1 MTELFSLDGRVALVT
16 GASRGLGLAMA
27 AALHQA
33 GATVVLNGRSA
44 ESLRAAAATIDT
56 DGARTEV
63 AAFDV
68 IDEAAGKAAVAEI
81 VARHGRLDILI
92 NNAGINA
99 RQPFLE
105 QPTEEWRRILE
116 VNLHSV
122 YLLAKICAAPMVE
135 AGWGRIVNIGSVMS
149 VLGRPGVHAYAAAK
163 HGLMGLTKSV
173 AAELGPRG
181 VTCNAIGPG
190 YFRTDLTQALQD
202 DQAFHD
208 LVCRVTPVGRW
219 GEPEELGAAA
229 VFLCSPG
236 ASYVNGHL
244 LLVDGGMTTSFL

>member
-33 GATVVLNGRSA
+33 GATVVLNGRDA
-44 ESLRAAAATIDT
+44 ESLRRAAATIAADGERT
-56 DGARTEV
+56 DV

-68 IDEAAGKAAVAEI
+68 ADETAAKAAVADI

-92 NNAGINA
+92 NNAGINS

-105 QPTEEWRRILE
+105 QPTEDWRRILE

-122 YLLAKICAAPMVE
+122 YLLAKLCAAPMVD

-149 VLGRPGVHAYAAAK
+149 VLGRPGIHAYSAAK
-163 HGLMGLTKSV
+163 HGLVGLTKSV
-173 AAELGPRG
+173 ASELGPRG

-190 YFRTDLTQALQD
+190 YFRTELTQALQD
-202 DQAFHD
+202 DKAFHD

-219 GEPEELGAAA
+219 GNPEELGAAA

-236 ASYVNGHL
+236 AAYVNGHL
-244 LLVDGGMTTSFL
+244 LMIDGGMTTSFL

>member
-1 MTELFSLDGRVALVT
+1 MTDLFSLHGRVALVT
-16 GASRGLGLAMA
+16 GASRGLGQAMA
-27 AALHQA
+27 AALHGA

-44 ESLRAAAATIDT
+44 ASLQQAASAIAPDGGRIDL
-56 DGARTEV
+56 

-68 IDEAAGKAAVAEI
+68 CDEAAATAAVAAI
-81 VARHGRLDILI
+81 VERHGRLDILI

-105 QPTEEWRRILE
+105 QPTEVWRQVLE

-122 YLLAKICAAPMVE
+122 YLLAKLCARPMVDG
-135 AGWGRIVNIGSVMS
+135 GWGRIVNIGSVMS

-163 HGLMGLTKSV
+163 HGLVGLTKSV
-173 AAELGPRG
+173 AAELGPQG

-190 YFRTDLTQALQD
+190 YFRTELTQALQD
-202 DQAFHD
+202 DPAFHD
-208 LVCRVTPVGRW
+208 RVCQVTPVARW

-236 ASYVNGHL
+236 AAYVNGHL